1 MSDAISIIP
10 EVDEADLDEDIKVV
24 YAKCRHKLGLVPNV
38 MRVLAYH
45 PAKLRNFMATYNEL
59 MLGDSPLSKL
69 EREMIAVV
77 VSSHND
83 CEYCLESHG
92 AAVRLLS
99 GNPDLDSQLAEDHRR
114 LDLSEREWAMLDYA
128 LKLTANPQNFG
139 QEDRDRLKIAGF
151 TDAEIFDIND
161 VVSFFNYS
169 NRMAHGLDMKPNPEY
184 KSMGRK

>member
-1 MSDAISIIP
+1 MSEAISLVP
-10 EVDEADLDEDIKVV
+10 EVNETELDEDIQTVF
-24 YAKCRHKLGLVPNV
+24 AKCRHKLGLVPNV
-38 MRVLAYH
+38 IKVMSYH
-45 PAKLRNFMATYNEL
+45 PAKLRNFMLTYNEL
-59 MLGDSPLSKL
+59 MLGESPLSKL

-99 GNPDLDSQLAEDHRR
+99 GNPELDSQLAEDHRR

-128 LKLTANPQNFG
+128 LKLTAEPQDFG
-139 QEDRDRLKIAGF
+139 QEDRDRLNVAGF

-169 NRMAHGLDMKPNPEY
+169 NRMAHGLNKKPNPEY
-184 KSMGRK
+184 ASMGK